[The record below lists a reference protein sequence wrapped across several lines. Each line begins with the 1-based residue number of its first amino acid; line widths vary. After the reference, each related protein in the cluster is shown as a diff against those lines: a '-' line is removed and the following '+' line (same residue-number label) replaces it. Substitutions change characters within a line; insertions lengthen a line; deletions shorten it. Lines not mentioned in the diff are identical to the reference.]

1 MDAATL
7 QARLDIARSFSH
19 TIGHLTF
26 RCRLVPH
33 VRAIGALERNRDSA
47 TEAARA
53 LLTLCVLGVKGAT
66 TEDLGLDGDAEPIPD
81 STEFLGMLLDS
92 RPDLVLLLADE
103 ITTRINARSVTI
115 EADTKNSSSGSA
127 TT

>member
-7 QARLDIARSFSH
+7 QARLDVARSFSQ

-33 VRAIGALERNRDSA
+33 VRAIGALERNRASA

-53 LLTLCVLGVKGAT
+53 LLELCVLGVKGAT
-66 TEDLGLDGDAEPIPD
+66 TADLGLDGEPEPIEDKPD
-81 STEFLGMLLDS
+81 SLQILLDS
-92 RPDLVLLLADE
+92 RPDLVLILADE
-103 ITTRINARSVTI
+103 ITTRINARSASI
-115 EADTKNSSSGSA
+115 EADTKNSLSGSA